1 MSGFLLHEYGL
12 DGYRVINFPMVFDN
26 EAVPDMGGMEANGR
40 WFMQAGCAPVC
51 EYLA

>member
-1 MSGFLLHEYGL
+1 
-12 DGYRVINFPMVFDN
+12 MVFDN
-26 EAVPDMGGMEANGR
+26 KTSSGLGWSQANSL